1 MLVVL
6 REKLSKKNKLC
17 EEIKYLNQIRN
28 YSMQNKFTNILH
40 INSIKV
46 LNIKYEDNQNSV
58 MSNHRHFFCRPIS
71 NL

>member
-28 YSMQNKFTNILH
+28 YSIQNKFTNILH

-46 LNIKYEDNQNSV
+46 LNIK
-58 MSNHRHFFCRPIS
+58 
-71 NL
+71 